1 GGRRA
6 GFVGGTAQHRQGVG
20 VRPVEPVAAILRRH
34 PGPPADLEPLIEIEL
49 VDPQHDV
56 SAGQHTE
63 DGQLPDEGVPVA
75 VLQRVVKAR
84 IPLIDQHRD
93 AHHREFDCE
102 HGGEQRTAGEAVFG
116 AKVRD
121 GEPPD
126 GGERRSQAGQGIL
139 RVTCLRRRKRAV
151 PATAATRRGNET
163 AQRDNAA
170 NRALWIGADLSKLS
184 HCRWNTNWGRAVH
197 YTERFPEAADRT
209 REDSHMS
216 TEKLTS
222 KVATRRRFVLA
233 AGVSAAAV
241 AAPNVVSAQGP
252 ISMRWQ
258 STWPSKDIF
267 HEYALDYA
275 KKVNDMTGGDLK
287 IEVLPAGAGV
297 PAFGLLDAVSK
308 GTLDGGHGVLVYH
321 YGKQTALALW
331 GSGPGY
337 AMDAN
342 MLLAWHK
349 YGGGKEL
356 LAKLYA
362 SLGLN
367 VVSFPYGP
375 MYTQPLGWDKK
386 PITKPENFQGLK
398 FRTVGLSIDVFQAMG
413 AAVNALP
420 GGEIV
425 SAMDRG
431 LIEAA
436 EFNNASS
443 DRILGFADVS
453 KICMLQSY
461 HQNAEQLEITF
472 NKTKFDSLPDKMKA
486 IIANGVEAASQDM
499 QWKSID
505 RYSKDYIELQT
516 KDNVKFYKTPD
527 SVLKK
532 QLEVYDVVAAKKSAE
547 NPLFKEI
554 VESQVAF
561 ARRATQWEQDTVVS
575 RKMVFDHYFG
585 PQGVAKK
592 T

>member
-1 GGRRA
+1 MI
-6 GFVGGTAQHRQGVG
+6 T
-20 VRPVEPVAAILRRH
+20 
-34 PGPPADLEPLIEIEL
+34 
-49 VDPQHDV
+49 
-56 SAGQHTE
+56 T
-63 DGQLPDEGVPVA
+63 
-75 VLQRVVKAR
+75 
-84 IPLIDQHRD
+84 
-93 AHHREFDCE
+93 
-102 HGGEQRTAGEAVFG
+102 RTRTS
-116 AKVRD
+116 K
-121 GEPPD
+121 P
-126 GGERRSQAGQGIL
+126 
-139 RVTCLRRRKRAV
+139 TTRRKFLAG
-151 PATAATRRGNET
+151 AA
-163 AQRDNAA
+163 
-170 NRALWIGADLSKLS
+170 
-184 HCRWNTNWGRAVH
+184 
-197 YTERFPEAADRT
+197 
-209 REDSHMS
+209 
-216 TEKLTS
+216 LT
-222 KVATRRRFVLA
+222 
-233 AGVSAAAV
+233 GAAAV
-241 AAPNVVSAQGP
+241 AAPTIVEAQGP

-267 HEYALDYA
+267 HEYALDFA

-287 IEVLPAGAGV
+287 IEVLPAGAVV
-297 PAFGLLDAVSK
+297 PAFGLIDAVSK

-375 MYTQPLGWDKK
+375 MYTQPLGWYKK
-386 PITKPENFQGLK
+386 PITKPEDFQGLK

-436 EFNNASS
+436 EFNNATS